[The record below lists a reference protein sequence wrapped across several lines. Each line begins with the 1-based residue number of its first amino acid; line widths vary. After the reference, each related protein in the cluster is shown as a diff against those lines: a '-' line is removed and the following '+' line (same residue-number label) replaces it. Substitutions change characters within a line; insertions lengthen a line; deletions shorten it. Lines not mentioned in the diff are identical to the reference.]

1 MAVRS
6 VSDVIYVIIARLPL
20 LAIAAGAV
28 WMVMQGLVSLEM
40 YSFGTEFFVG
50 NDMTAN
56 QLPGAGAVRDEEI
69 LSDALAS
76 GDVEQMIAALDRV
89 ERAHAAR
96 AAAVVGG

>member
-20 LAIAAGAV
+20 LALAAGAL
-28 WMVMQGLVSLEM
+28 WMVMQGLVHLEM

-56 QLPGAGAVRDEEI
+56 QLPGAGAASDEEI

-96 AAAVVGG
+96 PAALAGG